1 MRVHAHRS
9 LSVLACTLVVLFFA
23 VSFNAYAC
31 LLPVN
36 GVTPAAMANGC
47 ATPETPDEQPV
58 SQYCDAFK
66 TLGVQSADKLSV
78 NSDCH
83 ALCPED
89 TASLARLVSLV
100 SHNSRLSGNPTA
112 SFPEDLLLKISVL
125 RI

>member
-23 VSFNAYAC
+23 LSFNAYAC

-36 GVTPAAMANGC
+36 AVTPAAMANGC
-47 ATPETPDEQPV
+47 AVPDEQPV

-66 TLGVQSADKLSV
+66 TLGLQSADRLQL
-78 NSDCH
+78 NSDSQSICSQ
-83 ALCPED
+83 D
-89 TASLARLVSLV
+89 TATLALLVLDTSPGTRLTDHPIVGPLK
-100 SHNSRLSGNPTA
+100 
-112 SFPEDLLLKISVL
+112 DLLLKISVL

>member
-1 MRVHAHRS
+1 MRVQSHRF

-23 VSFNAYAC
+23 LSFNAYAC

-47 ATPETPDEQPV
+47 STPDEQPV

-66 TLGVQSADKLSV
+66 TLGVQSADKLPL
-78 NSDCH
+78 NSDYQ
-83 ALCPED
+83 ALCSED
-89 TASLARLVSLV
+89 TASLALLVIRT
-100 SHNSRLSGNPTA
+100 SHSSRLSDHPTVG
-112 SFPEDLLLKISVL
+112 PPQDLLLKISVL